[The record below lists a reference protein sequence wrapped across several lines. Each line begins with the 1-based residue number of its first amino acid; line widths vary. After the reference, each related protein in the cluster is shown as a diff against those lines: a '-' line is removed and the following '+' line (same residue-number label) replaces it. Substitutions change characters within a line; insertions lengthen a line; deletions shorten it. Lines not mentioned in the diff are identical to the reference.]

1 MFKRVENELELAM
14 FNGVWT
20 TVWRE
25 KGFDLEFSAHALERL
40 MVVTEEGHYVGTAEL
55 KPYSAASTINE
66 TGFFQEHPELILAQ
80 GETAEIDKIALL
92 KPYRGQQYIS
102 ELLSSLI
109 YTAEER
115 QIKYFVSL
123 LEPVFS
129 RALRVTFKLPLDKLG
144 EKVFYKGDYVVPMI
158 FNVEQIYANKQK
170 YAWLSYSQ
178 QTFTTQISNA
188 GAREE
193 SAELFKL

>member
-25 KGFDLEFSAHALERL
+25 KGFDLEFSAQALERI
-40 MVVTEEGHYVGTAEL
+40 MIVTAEGHYVGTAEI

-66 TGFFQEHPELILAQ
+66 AGFFQEHSELIRAQ
-80 GETAEIDKIALL
+80 GEIAEIDKIALL

-102 ELLSSLI
+102 ELLSSLV

-123 LEPVFS
+123 LEPVFL
-129 RALRVTFKLPLDKLG
+129 RALRVTFKVPLEKLG
-144 EKVFYKGDYVVPMI
+144 EKEFYKGDYVVPVVI
-158 FNVEQIYANKQK
+158 NVEQIYSNKQK

-178 QTFTTQISNA
+178 QAVFTAHASNA
-188 GAREE
+188 GV
-193 SAELFKL
+193 

>member
-25 KGFDLEFSAHALERL
+25 KGFDLEFSAQALERL
-40 MVVTEEGHYVGTAEL
+40 MIVTMEGHYVGTAEI

-66 TGFFQEHPELILAQ
+66 AGIFQEHPELICAQ
-80 GETAEIDKIALL
+80 GKIAEIDKIALL

-102 ELLSSLI
+102 ELLSSLV

-115 QIKYFVSL
+115 QIKYYVSL
-123 LEPVFS
+123 LEPVFL
-129 RALRVTFKLPLDKLG
+129 RALRVTFKVPLERLG
-144 EKVFYKGDYVVPMI
+144 EKVFYKGDYVVPMVL
-158 FNVEQIYANKQK
+158 NVEQIYSNKQK

-178 QTFTTQISNA
+178 QAAFSAHASNA
-188 GAREE
+188 
-193 SAELFKL
+193 SV